1 MSGLFHQIGLFL
13 QQSPGNVFFHLVI
26 LFSIFATFQVI
37 WINQRN
43 SRFLHIKRLRTGLV
57 VLLIGQGLILVASMI
72 TQLTG
77 ISPQTL
83 VPTLDRAVIMISL
96 IWIIWLWIAPK
107 PSRFIDRAIVGLSFF
122 FLILWII
129 SLIVWFPQSENNEFN
144 TTGMALGWDI
154 LLCILSL
161 FGAYTIIRKRP
172 FIWSFGFVICILI
185 FIGGVLQI
193 LLGNSQGNLAG
204 ILRLSFLVSFPLLPF
219 LAMRLFS
226 PPVAEQT
233 GEQARMYR
241 ERRRYSADPRTLQTW
256 LHTAQQLPE
265 GTLPPLIAKAIGQT
279 MLSDICY
286 LILAPRQQDDLIF
299 LCGYDLIR
307 EVELPGF
314 SKPQTFLPVLSS
326 AVQRAK
332 PYIYNVDT
340 NPIPELD
347 NLADAVDLRDAANT
361 MYVPLANSEI
371 TWGGILLL
379 SPFAERIWT
388 QEDQKYLQ
396 GLTEFVLQTLLSLQR
411 HAEGSPDTS
420 PEIMDLQKKQ
430 TELDELQGEFRELL
444 LAYNELQLLQDSN
457 LQTGSDIQNIDTG
470 EITEEISIPTIP
482 VMTPSAEGVPDHFDN
497 GTAELIR
504 QTDDE
509 VSQELQLTLEE
520 LSNLQGQ
527 LTEARTKIVKLEK
540 QAAQQPAAQSTCPE
554 FFITSAQE
562 IRRPLSSL
570 IGYIDILESETA
582 GEFNEI
588 QRSFLE
594 RIKIA
599 TEKLHTQLENLI
611 QQSTQNSPELENS
624 PSHIELMPV
633 IDLVIS
639 DNASDFLEKDITFRM
654 DVSNDFPSLMI
665 NREALIKVLSQ
676 LLQNAIIVTPAGNS
690 IFLKAYRT
698 RQDDHEFIVI
708 QITDSGVGLSDE
720 EISLIQSQ
728 INIDNTAE
736 MAGLGIL
743 VKDMLTVKNLVN
755 KLDGRLW
762 IESQVKE
769 GTSINVILPIT
780 PEETQAMDGYDELK
794 E

>member
-26 LFSIFATFQVI
+26 LFSLFATFQVI

-57 VLLIGQGLILVASMI
+57 VLLIGQGLILVVSLV

-77 ISPQTL
+77 ISPKTL
-83 VPTLDRAVIMISL
+83 FPTLDRAVIVISL

-129 SLIVWFPQSENNEFN
+129 SLIAWFPQSESNDFN

-154 LLCILSL
+154 LLCLLSL
-161 FGAYTIIRKRP
+161 YGALTIIRKRP
-172 FIWSFGFVICILI
+172 FIWSFGFIICVLI
-185 FIGGVLQI
+185 FVGGVLQI
-193 LLGNSQGNLAG
+193 FLGNSQGNLAG
-204 ILRLSFLVSFPLLPF
+204 ILRLSFLISFPLLPF

-256 LHTAQQLPE
+256 FRTVQQLPE
-265 GTLPPLIAKAIGQT
+265 GALPPLIAKAIGQT
-279 MLSDICY
+279 MLADICY

-314 SKPQTFLPVLSS
+314 SKPQTFLPVLAS

-347 NLADAVDLRDAANT
+347 NLADAVDLRNAANT
-361 MYVPLANSEI
+361 MYVPLASSEI

-396 GLTEFVLQTLLSLQR
+396 GLTEFILQTLLSLQR
-411 HAEGSPDTS
+411 HAEDSPDTS
-420 PEIMDLQKKQ
+420 PEKMDLQKKQ
-430 TELDELQGEFRELL
+430 RELDELHGEFRELL
-444 LAYNELQLLQDSN
+444 LAYNELQLLQDST
-457 LQTGSDIQNIDTG
+457 LSTGPESQNEAAGDNTK
-470 EITEEISIPTIP
+470 EISIPAIP
-482 VMTPSAEGVPDHFDN
+482 VMLSSSEGVTDHFDI
-497 GTAELIR
+497 GSTTLI
-504 QTDDE
+504 QHIDNE
-509 VSQELQLTLEE
+509 VSQELQLALEE

-527 LTEARTKIVKLEK
+527 LTEARTKIGKLEK
-540 QAAQQPAAQSTCPE
+540 QVAQQSTAQSTCPE

-582 GEFNEI
+582 GELNEV
-588 QRSFLE
+588 QRSFLD

-599 TEKLHTQLENLI
+599 VEKLHTQLENLI
-611 QQSTQNSPELENS
+611 QQTTQDSPDLENS
-624 PSHIELMPV
+624 PSQIELMAV
-633 IDLVIS
+633 IDQVIS
-639 DNASDFLEKDITFRM
+639 DTASDFLEKDLTFRM
-654 DVSNDFPSLMI
+654 DISNDIPSLMI

-676 LLQNAIIVTPAGNS
+676 LLQNAIIATPAGNS
-690 IFLKAYRT
+690 VFLRANRT
-698 RQDDHEFIVI
+698 KQDDHEFIVI
-708 QITDSGVGLSDE
+708 QITDSGIGLSGE

-728 INIDNTAE
+728 INIDNTAD
-736 MAGLGIL
+736 MAGLGIP

-769 GTSINVILPIT
+769 GTSINVILPVA
-780 PEETQAMDGYDELK
+780 PDETQVMDGYDELK

>member
-1 MSGLFHQIGLFL
+1 MNGLFYQIGLFL

-26 LFSIFATFQVI
+26 LFSLFATFQAI

-43 SRFLHIKRLRTGLV
+43 SRFLHIKRMRTGLV
-57 VLLIGQGLILVASMI
+57 VLLIGQSLILLASLI
-72 TQLTG
+72 SQLAG

-83 VPTLDRAVIMISL
+83 LPTLDRAVILISL
-96 IWIIWLWIAPK
+96 IWILWLWIAPK
-107 PSRFIDRAIVGLSFF
+107 PSHFIDRAIVGLSLF

-129 SLIVWFPQSENNEFN
+129 SLIIWFPQSKNNEFN

-154 LLCILSL
+154 LLCVLSL
-161 FGAYTIIRKRP
+161 FGAFTIIRNRP

-185 FIGGVLQI
+185 FIGGMLQI
-193 LLGNSQGNLAG
+193 FLGNSQGNLAG

-256 LHTAQQLPE
+256 LHITQELPE
-265 GTLPPLIAKAIGQT
+265 GALPPLIAKAIGQT
-279 MLSDICY
+279 MLADICY

-332 PYIYNVDT
+332 PYIHNVDT
-340 NPIPELD
+340 NLIPELD
-347 NLADAVDLRDAANT
+347 NLADALDLRDAANT

-388 QEDQKYLQ
+388 QEDQKYIQ
-396 GLTEFVLQTLLSLQR
+396 GLSEFVLQTLLNLQR
-411 HAEGSPDTS
+411 HTEGSPDTS
-420 PEIMDLQKKQ
+420 PEKMDLQKKQ
-430 TELDELQGEFRELL
+430 AELDELQGEFRELL
-444 LAYNELQLLQDSN
+444 LAYNELQLLQDSTQ
-457 LQTGSDIQNIDTG
+457 LTEPETHKVITSNIS
-470 EITEEISIPTIP
+470 EESLIPEIPTLS
-482 VMTPSAEGVPDHFDN
+482 PSSEEVPDYSDK
-497 GTAELIR
+497 GTATLI
-504 QTDDE
+504 QPTNNE

-527 LTEARTKIVKLEK
+527 LTEARTKISKLEK
-540 QAAQQPAAQSTCPE
+540 QAALHPAVQSASPE

-570 IGYIDILESETA
+570 MGYIDILESETA
-582 GEFNEI
+582 GKLNEV

-594 RIKIA
+594 RIKI
-599 TEKLHTQLENLI
+599 TVEKLHTQLDNLI
-611 QQSTQNSPELENS
+611 QQTTQGFPDLDIS
-624 PSHIELMPV
+624 PSQIDLMTV
-633 IDLVIS
+633 IDQVIS
-639 DNASDFLEKDITFRM
+639 DTASDFLEKDIKFRM
-654 DVSNDFPSLMI
+654 DVSNDIPSLII
-665 NREALIKVLSQ
+665 NREALIKVLRQ
-676 LLQNAIIVTPAGNS
+676 LLQNAIIATPAGNS
-690 IFLKAYRT
+690 VFLRANRT
-698 RQDDHEFIVI
+698 KQDDQEFIVI
-708 QITDSGVGLSDE
+708 QITDSGIGLNDE

-728 INIDNTAE
+728 INVDSTAE
-736 MAGLGIL
+736 IAGLGIPF
-743 VKDMLTVKNLVN
+743 KDMLTIKNLVN

-762 IESQVKE
+762 IESQAKE
-769 GTSINVILPIT
+769 GTSINVILPVA
-780 PEETQAMDGYDELK
+780 PGETQVMDGYDERK

>member
-1 MSGLFHQIGLFL
+1 MNGLFYQIGLFL

-26 LFSIFATFQVI
+26 LFSLFATFQAI

-43 SRFLHIKRLRTGLV
+43 SRFLHIKRMRTGLV
-57 VLLIGQGLILVASMI
+57 VLLIGQSLILLASLI
-72 TQLTG
+72 SQLAG

-83 VPTLDRAVIMISL
+83 LPTLDRAVILISL
-96 IWIIWLWIAPK
+96 IWILWLWIAPK
-107 PSRFIDRAIVGLSFF
+107 PSHFIDRAIVGLSLF

-129 SLIVWFPQSENNEFN
+129 SLIIWFPQSKNNEFN

-154 LLCILSL
+154 LLCVLSL
-161 FGAYTIIRKRP
+161 FGAFTIIRNRP

-185 FIGGVLQI
+185 FIGGMLQI
-193 LLGNSQGNLAG
+193 FLGNSQGNLAG

-256 LHTAQQLPE
+256 LHITQELPE
-265 GTLPPLIAKAIGQT
+265 GALPPLIAKAIGQT
-279 MLSDICY
+279 MLADICY

-332 PYIYNVDT
+332 PYIHNVDT
-340 NPIPELD
+340 NLIPELD
-347 NLADAVDLRDAANT
+347 NLADALDLRDAANT

-388 QEDQKYLQ
+388 QEDQKYIQ
-396 GLTEFVLQTLLSLQR
+396 GLSEFVLQTLLNLQR
-411 HAEGSPDTS
+411 HTEGSPDTS
-420 PEIMDLQKKQ
+420 PEKMDLQKKQ
-430 TELDELQGEFRELL
+430 AELDELQGEFRELL
-444 LAYNELQLLQDSN
+444 LAYNELQLLQDSTQ
-457 LQTGSDIQNIDTG
+457 LTEPETHKVITSNIS
-470 EITEEISIPTIP
+470 EESLIPEIPTLS
-482 VMTPSAEGVPDHFDN
+482 PSSEEVPDYSDK
-497 GTAELIR
+497 GTATLI
-504 QTDDE
+504 QPTNNE

-527 LTEARTKIVKLEK
+527 LTEARTKISKLEK
-540 QAAQQPAAQSTCPE
+540 QAALQPAVQSASPE

-570 IGYIDILESETA
+570 MGYIDILESETA
-582 GEFNEI
+582 GKLNEV

-594 RIKIA
+594 RIKI
-599 TEKLHTQLENLI
+599 TVEKLHTQLDNLI
-611 QQSTQNSPELENS
+611 QQTTQGFPDLDIS
-624 PSHIELMPV
+624 PSQIDLMTV
-633 IDLVIS
+633 IDQVIS
-639 DNASDFLEKDITFRM
+639 DTASDFLEKDIKFRM
-654 DVSNDFPSLMI
+654 DVSNDIPSLII
-665 NREALIKVLSQ
+665 NREALIKVLRQ
-676 LLQNAIIVTPAGNS
+676 LLQNAIIATPAGNS
-690 IFLKAYRT
+690 VFLRANRT
-698 RQDDHEFIVI
+698 KQDDQEFIVI
-708 QITDSGVGLSDE
+708 QITDSGIGLNDE

-728 INIDNTAE
+728 INVDSTAE
-736 MAGLGIL
+736 IAGLGIPF
-743 VKDMLTVKNLVN
+743 KDMLTIKNLVN

-762 IESQVKE
+762 IESQAKE
-769 GTSINVILPIT
+769 GTSINVILPVA
-780 PEETQAMDGYDELK
+780 PGETQVMDGYDERK